1 MPDMNWDIETPRLVL
16 REFVETD
23 APMVLELL
31 NEPSFHEFIGDRGV
45 RTIDDA
51 RRYLREGPIASYAAH
66 GHGLLWMGLKR
77 SNAEPIGIGM
87 CGLVRRPSLPGPDI
101 GFAVTPSYWGAG
113 YTTEGAAA
121 VLARGR
127 EKLDIPSVYG
137 ITPPHNHRSIR
148 VLEKLGLQF
157 MEEKS
162 LDSGAPPVRIFRGSA
177 LSRAPEATRPG

>member
-1 MPDMNWDIETPRLVL
+1 MPGMNWDIETPRLIL

-45 RTIDDA
+45 RTMDDA
-51 RRYLREGPIASYAAH
+51 RRYLREGPMTSYADH

-77 SNAEPIGIGM
+77 AGAAPVGIGM

-121 VLARGR
+121 VLERGW
-127 EKLDIPSVYG
+127 EKLEITSVYG
-137 ITPPHNHRSIR
+137 ITLPHNTRSIR
-148 VLEKLGLQF
+148 VLEKLGLEF
-157 MEEKS
+157 VEEKS
-162 LDSGAPPVRIFRGSA
+162 LDSDAPPVRIFRGSA
-177 LSRAPEATRPG
+177 LSRAPEAIRPG